1 MNYCLIPA
9 RSGSKRIKNKNI
21 KNFFG
26 KPVISYSIKTALRSK
41 LFDKVFVSTDS
52 KKVAD
57 ISKKFGAE
65 IPFLRPKKI
74 SDDYA
79 TDSDVINHFLKYLKK
94 NKMIINSLC
103 YIYPVNPLLQ
113 ISTLKKC
120 KKLLEESNSKKVI
133 TVGRFSYPIDR
144 ALKLDKNRFVNFR
157 NKKYKKK
164 RSQDLGTYY
173 HDAAQCYWINL
184 KKKTNNKTK
193 ALVLKKFQFLDVD
206 DIEDFTNLEKIYQ
219 SKLHAQ

>member
-52 KKVAD
+52 RKVAD

-120 KKLLEESNSKKVI
+120 KKLLEESNSKKVV
-133 TVGRFSYPIDR
+133 TVGKFSHPIDR

-157 NKKYKKK
+157 NKKYKKQ